1 MNFEVIKNLQFSKLV
16 KAENRLREFNF
27 TRHTGIRDGYFTVDV
42 VDDRGNRIIFT
53 MKFDNSKWVIQDDFL
68 PKWITNN
75 TNDLSNLIEV
85 QIEVFNNLQNKNTHF
100 EDLELKNS
108 K

>member
-16 KAENRLREFNF
+16 KAEDRLREFNF

-53 MKFDNSKWVIQDDFL
+53 MKLENNKWVIKDDIL

-75 TNDLSNLIEV
+75 SSELSKLIEAK
-85 QIEVFNNLQNKNTHF
+85 ITSFGNLHNERLPVNDF
-100 EDLELKNS
+100 ELK

>member
-16 KAENRLREFNF
+16 KAEDRLREFNF

-53 MKFDNSKWVIQDDFL
+53 MKLENGKWVIKDDFL
-68 PKWITNN
+68 PKWIISNSN
-75 TNDLSNLIEV
+75 ELSKLIEAK
-85 QIEVFNNLQNKNTHF
+85 ITSFGNLHNERLPVKDF
-100 EDLELKNS
+100 ELK